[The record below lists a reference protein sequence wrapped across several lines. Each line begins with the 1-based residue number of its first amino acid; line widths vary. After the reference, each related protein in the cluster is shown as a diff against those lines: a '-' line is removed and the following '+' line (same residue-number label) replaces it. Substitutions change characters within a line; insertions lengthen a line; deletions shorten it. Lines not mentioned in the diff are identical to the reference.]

1 VYSCADSTVGYSCKR
16 STPCVKNC
24 ITQTPVSLDGNMCKS
39 GPIDCGTGATVV
51 CKTGNATGTVYGL
64 DVNKCTTPAA
74 VAYV

>member
-1 VYSCADSTVGYSCKR
+1 
-16 STPCVKNC
+16 
-24 ITQTPVSLDGNMCKS
+24 MCKTAA
-39 GPIDCGTGATVV
+39 IDCGTGATTV